1 MVEGFRVNFTKL
13 ELGIGRRTLKTF
25 VSDITIDTVAS
36 LCPRCGKPS
45 LSTIFDREGK
55 VYQRSECPCHDAIED
70 LIFSDTALYRRLE
83 EWNRLVFPEG
93 DAVLTQSAPG
103 CCGTEMG
110 SQNEPCL
117 AVIDITNHC
126 NFKCPICFAEA
137 KAEGS
142 HYFLELEVVVNML
155 KALLNRPV
163 PCRSVQF
170 SGGEPTLHPDFPK
183 ILRAARGLGFTHL
196 QVATN
201 GSRFVDPDYAKLCE
215 ESGLHTLYLQFDGMS
230 DEVYLKMRGQRLL
243 DKKIAAVR
251 SIEQTNMRLVLV
263 PMIMSSVNVDQVG
276 PIFQFALEHNKFVT
290 GISIQPAADV
300 GRIAVTTGGAEPFNL
315 AAMARAF
322 GDQTGLTRFPDDWFP
337 LNSISLLSRAIERV
351 RNEKMHPPLSDAHCS
366 IGTFFYVDDNNKP
379 FCLSSFFDLDR
390 FLRGM
395 AKIKPHA
402 EQGLIERQIS
412 KVRQFGQLSQ
422 CLDLRKTPPGLTFQR
437 LLRSLDAWEDKHE
450 GRSEGWAQRG
460 FNGIFVAGMHFM
472 DAHSYNLRRL
482 RRCIIQYV
490 TTDGQ
495 LVPFCSYNAGARLRD
510 SEELTRIAGEV
521 PQGGNS
527 DHAAMAGEL
536 PMQAD

>member
-1 MVEGFRVNFTKL
+1 
-13 ELGIGRRTLKTF
+13 LKAF
-25 VSDITIDTVAS
+25 VSDVTIDTVSS
-36 LCPRCGKPS
+36 LCPRCGKPA
-45 LSTIFDREGK
+45 LATIFDRGGK
-55 VYQRSECPCHDAIED
+55 VYQSTKCPCHTASED

-83 EWNRLVFPEG
+83 EWNKLIFPEY
-93 DAVLTQSAPG
+93 DAALTTTARS
-103 CCGTEMG
+103 CCSTEMG

-117 AVIDITNHC
+117 AVIDLTNRC
-126 NFKCPICFAEA
+126 NFKCPVCFAEA
-137 KAEGS
+137 KGEGS
-142 HYFLELEVVVNML
+142 HYILEMEVVVKML

-163 PCRSVQF
+163 PCRTVQF

-183 ILRAARGLGFTHL
+183 ILRTARDLGFTHL

-215 ESGLHTLYLQFDGMS
+215 ESGLHTIYLQFDGMN
-230 DEVYLKMRGQRLL
+230 DDVYLKMRGQRLL

-263 PMIMSSVNVDQVG
+263 PTIMSSVNADQLG

-290 GISIQPAADV
+290 GISIQPCADV
-300 GRIAVTTGGAEPFNL
+300 GRIAVTNSGAEPFNL

-322 GDQTGLTRFPDDWFP
+322 GEQTGLTRFPHDWFP

-351 RNEKMHPPLSDAHCS
+351 RNEKTHPPLSDAHCS

-395 AKIKPHA
+395 ADIKPYA

-412 KVRQFGQLSQ
+412 KIRQFGSLSK
-422 CLDLRKTPPGLTFQR
+422 CLNPGKTPPGLTFPR
-437 LLRSLDAWEDKHE
+437 LLRSLDSWEDKHE

-482 RRCIIQYV
+482 SRCIIQYV

-495 LVPFCSYNAGARLRD
+495 LIPFCSYNAGARLRD
-510 SEELTRIAGEV
+510 SEELTRIADKV
-521 PQGGNS
+521 PHDGDSLN
-527 DHAAMAGEL
+527 AAQAGAL
-536 PMQAD
+536 

>member
-1 MVEGFRVNFTKL
+1 MEPAIY
-13 ELGIGRRTLKTF
+13 IGRHPLNAF
-25 VSDITIDTVAS
+25 VGDVTIDTVSS

-45 LSTIFDREGK
+45 RATIFDRGGK
-55 VYQRSECPCHDAIED
+55 VYQRSECPCHTPSED

-83 EWNRLVFPEG
+83 EWNKLIFPGTEAAQTPSG
-93 DAVLTQSAPG
+93 PG

-117 AVIDITNHC
+117 AVIDITNRC
-126 NFKCPICFAEA
+126 NFKCPVCFAEV
-137 KAEGS
+137 KGEGS
-142 HYFLELEVVVNML
+142 HYFLEMEVVIKML

-183 ILRAARGLGFTHL
+183 ILRTARDLGFTHL

-201 GSRFVDPDYAKLCE
+201 GSRFIDPDYAKLCE

-230 DEVYLKMRGQRLL
+230 DDVYLKMRGQRLL

-251 SIEQTNMRLVLV
+251 SVEQTNMRLVLV
-263 PMIMSSVNVDQVG
+263 PTILSSVNVDQLG
-276 PIFQFALEHNKFVT
+276 PIFQFALEHNRFVT
-290 GISIQPAADV
+290 GISVQPCADV
-300 GRIAVTTGGAEPFNL
+300 GRIAVANNGAEPFNL
-315 AAMARAF
+315 AAMAQAF
-322 GDQTGLTRFPDDWFP
+322 GEQTGLTRFPDDWFP

-351 RNEKMHPPLSDAHCS
+351 RHEKIHPPLSDAHCS
-366 IGTFFYVDDNNKP
+366 IGTFFYVDDNNKA
-379 FCLSSFFDLDR
+379 FCLSSFFDFDR

-395 AKIKPHA
+395 AGIKPYA
-402 EQGLIERQIS
+402 EQGPIERRIS
-412 KVRQFGQLSQ
+412 RIRQFGQLSQ
-422 CLDLRKTPPGLTFQR
+422 CLDLRKAPAGLTFQR
-437 LLRSLDAWEDKHE
+437 LLRSLDAWEDKRE

-490 TTDGQ
+490 ATDGQ
-495 LVPFCSYNAGARLRD
+495 LIPFCSYNAGARLRD
-510 SEELTRIAGEV
+510 SEELMRIASKD

-527 DHAAMAGEL
+527 VSSAQDGEL
-536 PMQAD
+536 SKQG

>member
-1 MVEGFRVNFTKL
+1 MRN
-13 ELGIGRRTLKTF
+13 TLAGD
-25 VSDITIDTVAS
+25 VVIDTISS
-36 LCPRCGKPS
+36 LCPHCGSPS
-45 LSTIFDREGK
+45 LATIFDREGK
-55 VYQRSECPCHDAIED
+55 VYQRSECSCHTPSED
-70 LIFSDTALYRRLE
+70 LIFSDTALYHRLE
-83 EWNRLVFPEG
+83 EWNRLVFPETLAAG
-93 DAVLTQSAPG
+93 MPSSSICPAA
-103 CCGTEMG
+103 EMG

-117 AVIDITNHC
+117 AVIDITNRC
-126 NFKCPICFAEA
+126 NFKCPVCFAEA
-137 KAEGS
+137 KGEGS
-142 HYFLELEVVVNML
+142 HYFLEMEVVVKML

-183 ILRAARGLGFTHL
+183 ILSTARGLGFTHL

-215 ESGLHTLYLQFDGMS
+215 ESGLHTLYLQFDGMN
-230 DEVYLKMRGQRLL
+230 DDVYLKMRGQRLL

-263 PMIMSSVNVDQVG
+263 PTIMSSVNVDQLG
-276 PIFQFALEHNKFVT
+276 PIFKFALEHNKFVT
-290 GISIQPAADV
+290 GISIQPCADV
-300 GRIAVTTGGAEPFNL
+300 GRIAVAKNGAEPFNL
-315 AAMARAF
+315 ATMARCF
-322 GDQTGLTRFPDDWFP
+322 GEQTGLTRFPDDWFP

-351 RNEKMHPPLSDAHCS
+351 RNENTHPPLSDAHCS

-395 AKIKPHA
+395 ADIKPYA
-402 EQGLIERQIS
+402 EQGLISRQIS
-412 KVRQFGQLSQ
+412 RIRQFSQLSK

-437 LLRSLDAWEDKHE
+437 LLGSLDSWEDKHA

-482 RRCIIQYV
+482 KRCIIQYV
-490 TTDGQ
+490 ATDGQ
-495 LVPFCSYNAGARLRD
+495 LIPFCSYNAGARLRE
-510 SEELTRIAGEV
+510 SEELTRITGKLPLGGYSGYSAHTGEHPV
-521 PQGGNS
+521 S
-527 DHAAMAGEL
+527 
-536 PMQAD
+536 AD

>member
-1 MVEGFRVNFTKL
+1 
-13 ELGIGRRTLKTF
+13 LKTF

-55 VYQRSECPCHDAIED
+55 VYQRSECPCHDASED
-70 LIFSDTALYRRLE
+70 LIFSDTALYRKLD
-83 EWNRLVFPEG
+83 EWNKLVFPEA
-93 DAVLTQSAPG
+93 DAALMPSAPG
-103 CCGTEMG
+103 CCDAGMG

-126 NFKCPICFAEA
+126 NFKCPVCFAEA
-137 KAEGS
+137 KGEGS
-142 HYFLELEVVVNML
+142 HYFLEMEVVVNML

-183 ILRAARGLGFTHL
+183 ILRAARNLGFTHL

-230 DEVYLKMRGQRLL
+230 DEIYLKMRGQRLL

-263 PMIMSSVNVDQVG
+263 PTIMSSVNVDQIG

-300 GRIAVTTGGAEPFNL
+300 GRIAVATEGAEPFNL

-322 GDQTGLTRFPDDWFP
+322 GEQTGLTRFPDDWFP
-337 LNSISLLSRAIERV
+337 LNSLSLLTSAIERV
-351 RNEKMHPPLSDAHCS
+351 RNEKTHPPLSDAHCS

-379 FCLSSFFDLDR
+379 FCLNSFFDLDR

-395 AKIKPHA
+395 AKIIPQA
-402 EQGLIERQIS
+402 EQGLIARQIS
-412 KVRQFGQLSQ
+412 KIRQFGQLSQ

-510 SEELTRIAGEV
+510 SEELTRIAGEA
-521 PQGGNS
+521 PQRVNS
-527 DHAAMAGEL
+527 PHAATAGEL